1 MKAKKSGDTFY
12 HNDIIEEVTKETHGF
27 LIFQEQIALLA
38 HKLGDGITLEEGN
51 KLRKLLTK
59 KGTGKGNEEKISIR
73 DRFIKGC
80 IGHRMAKKDAEDL
93 WQKFEYFSG
102 YGFNNSHAVS
112 YSILSYQCAWLLNY
126 YPECWVAA
134 FLDKEPESKKEA
146 AIALAQKM
154 GFYIENI
161 NINTSNRHWEIGDDG
176 VTLIQPFSSIKG
188 LGDKAID
195 QILENRPFAKIEDI
209 IFNKNVVHA
218 KLGKKA
224 LDVLCRSGALDC
236 IIDDRFNGCK
246 HFWMAC
252 IQDKPNSEKRLA
264 ENINLYSPE
273 EDFSREEKID
283 YVSDLTGM
291 FPFDLVMTREIR
303 EAINRHCVP
312 AIGNWDRDLGVAW
325 FIPREV
331 IQKKTKNDKPYWIV
345 KVIDNTSTT
354 TAIKCWG
361 IRDDDQIFLNRP
373 YAAKLEHSEQWGFST
388 RSLRRTFKLLG

>member
-1 MKAKKSGDTFY
+1 M
-12 HNDIIEEVTKETHGF
+12 
-27 LIFQEQIALLA
+27 
-38 HKLGDGITLEEGN
+38 
-51 KLRKLLTK
+51 
-59 KGTGKGNEEKISIR
+59 
-73 DRFIKGC
+73 
-80 IGHRMAKKDAEDL
+80 
-93 WQKFEYFSG
+93 
-102 YGFNNSHAVS
+102 
-112 YSILSYQCAWLLNY
+112 
-126 YPECWVAA
+126 AA

-209 IFNKNVVHA
+209 IFNKDVVHA

-252 IQDKPNSEKRLA
+252 IQDKPKSEKSLA
-264 ENINLYSPE
+264 ENISLYSPE

-291 FPFDLVMTREIR
+291 FPFDLVLTRQIR
-303 EAINRHCVP
+303 ESIDRHCVP
-312 AIGNWDRDLGVAW
+312 ALGNWDKDLGVAW

-361 IRDDDQIFLNRP
+361 IKR
-373 YAAKLEHSEQWGFST
+373 
-388 RSLRRTFKLLG
+388 